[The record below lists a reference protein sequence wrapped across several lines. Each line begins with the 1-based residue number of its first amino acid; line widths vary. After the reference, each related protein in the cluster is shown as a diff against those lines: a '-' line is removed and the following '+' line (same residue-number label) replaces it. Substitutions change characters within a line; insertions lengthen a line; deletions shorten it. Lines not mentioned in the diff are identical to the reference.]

1 MFLAYTV
8 YDIQNAFKWKLE
20 EKRIFCDIFEP
31 ATTLRDRQG
40 AFRIGHI
47 DHRTDKLAFFYFSK
61 LFLAKHFC
69 KKTYQNKNLKNFNF
83 FFGFENHSW

>member
-47 DHRTDKLAFFYFSK
+47 DHRTDKLAFLIS
-61 LFLAKHFC
+61 
-69 KKTYQNKNLKNFNF
+69 QNF
-83 FFGFENHSW
+83 FLRNIFAKKRIKIRI